1 MHVNVPQ
8 FVDIE
13 DKIAFGLTAKQ
24 LLWMGVMAAV
34 LLVVYNIFDRQGFYL
49 ISFVVVIIFLAF
61 AFWKPQ
67 GVSLMSFSGFMLQYY
82 MKPRSYIWRRI
93 FHTGD
98 LAAQRAAHRSQM
110 KKVEPAAMPK
120 KALTEGQ
127 LKRIAWMLDTRK

>member
-24 LLWMGVMAAV
+24 LLWMGAMAAV
-34 LLVVYNIFDRQGFYL
+34 LLVIYNLFDRQGFYL
-49 ISFVVVIIFLAF
+49 ISIVVVIIFSGF

-67 GVSLMSFSGFMLQYY
+67 GVTLISFVGFMIQYY
-82 MKPRSYIWRRI
+82 LKPRNYIWRRI
-93 FHTGD
+93 FHAGD
-98 LAAQRAAHRSQM
+98 AASQRAARQSQM
-110 KKVEPAAMPK
+110 KNMEPAALPK